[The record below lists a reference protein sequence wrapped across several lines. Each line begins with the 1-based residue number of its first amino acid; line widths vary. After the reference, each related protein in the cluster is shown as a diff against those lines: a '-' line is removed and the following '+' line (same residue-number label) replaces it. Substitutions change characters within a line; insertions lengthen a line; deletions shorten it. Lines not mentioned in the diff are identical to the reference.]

1 INFPGANP
9 MVQPIASS
17 VAAMPFGAPSAD
29 VERLVS
35 LPEPA
40 VQVTKASETVSRA
53 DSTSTRRSDED
64 LPEALDP
71 LAKALDMLNNNMKA
85 WSTGMRF
92 DVDPEAQRVV
102 VSIIDSETGDVLRTV
117 PPDAVIRVAKM
128 IVQLQGRSVD
138 TKV

>member
-1 INFPGANP
+1 
-9 MVQPIASS
+9 MVNPIASG
-17 VAAMPFGAPSAD
+17 VAAVPFGAPSAD
-29 VERLVS
+29 FERPVS

-40 VQVTKASETVSRA
+40 VQVTKPSETLNSGN
-53 DSTSTRRSDED
+53 STSTQRDRED
-64 LPEALDP
+64 LPKGLDP

-117 PPDAVIRVAKM
+117 PTDAVIRVAKM

>member
-1 INFPGANP
+1 
-9 MVQPIASS
+9 MVNPIASG
-17 VAAMPFGAPSAD
+17 VTAMPFGTPSTD
-29 VERLVS
+29 FERPVS

-40 VQVTKASETVSRA
+40 VTVTKSSETLNSGS
-53 DSTSTRRSDED
+53 STSTQREAEE
-64 LPEALDP
+64 LPEGMDP
-71 LAKALDMLNNNMKA
+71 LAKALDMVNNNMKA

-102 VSIIDSETGDVLRTV
+102 VSIIDTETGDVLRTV
-117 PPDAVIRVAKM
+117 PTDAVIRVAKM

>member
-1 INFPGANP
+1 
-9 MVQPIASS
+9 MVSPIAPG
-17 VAAMPFGAPSAD
+17 VAAVPFGAPSAD
-29 VERLVS
+29 FERPVA

-40 VQVTKASETVSRA
+40 VQVTKSSETKDSGS
-53 DSTSTRRSDED
+53 STSTERESDIPD
-64 LPEALDP
+64 GLDP

-92 DVDPEAQRVV
+92 DIDPEAQRVV

-117 PPDAVIRVAKM
+117 PTDAVIRVAKM